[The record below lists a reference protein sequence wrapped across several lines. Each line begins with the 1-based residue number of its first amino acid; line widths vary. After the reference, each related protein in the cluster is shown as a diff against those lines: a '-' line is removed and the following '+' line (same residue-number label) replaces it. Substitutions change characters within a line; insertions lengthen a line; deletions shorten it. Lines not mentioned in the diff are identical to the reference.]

1 MKHLGLTIMAVF
13 CLTATAS
20 AAGNQP
26 TTAKWDN
33 KINVNKLGKYLKLD
47 PQQNEEVADICKFF
61 TQEMGK
67 ATTAKKDK
75 EAKLKNAVYGNLKLM
90 KRTLS
95 AEQYSK
101 YTTLLNITLQNRG
114 IELK

>member
-1 MKHLGLTIMAVF
+1 
-13 CLTATAS
+13 
-20 AAGNQP
+20 
-26 TTAKWDN
+26 
-33 KINVNKLGKYLKLD
+33 
-47 PQQNEEVADICKFF
+47 
-61 TQEMGK
+61 MGK

-90 KRTLS
+90 KHTLS